1 MIKPII
7 AAILLA
13 SSFPAFSAIPF
24 QSTYAM
30 VVDESTGE
38 VLLDKQADSAAPIAS
53 VTKLLTA
60 LVVLD
65 AASDDSELITIER
78 GDVDSRERIRTC
90 LPVGTT
96 LPRRDMLQLAL
107 MASDNHA
114 AAALA
119 RAYPGGREAFDAAM
133 AAKIDQLGLQRTVI
147 EEPTGLSPNNRA
159 SAEDLVKVLQAAS
172 AYPEIHD
179 ATTQT
184 EHTVEVRGRAH
195 SYHNTNKLVG
205 QPGWDI
211 LLSKTGTT
219 TAAGRCL
226 VMRLQE
232 AGRTVLVVLMGGKAN
247 ASRVWDALNVR
258 RWLDGEEPATRS
270 APATQVRAMLARSH

>member
-1 MIKPII
+1 MVKPFI
-7 AAILLA
+7 AAILVAA
-13 SSFPAFSAIPF
+13 SFSAFSAVPF

-78 GDVDSRERIRTC
+78 ADIDSRERIRTC
-90 LPVGTT
+90 LPVGAT
-96 LPRRDMLQLAL
+96 LSRRDMLQLAL

-119 RAYPGGREAFDAAM
+119 RAYPGGRQAFDNAM
-133 AAKIDQLGLQRTVI
+133 AAKIEQLGLQHTVI

-172 AYPEIHD
+172 AYPDIHD

-184 EHTVEVRGRAH
+184 EHTVEVQGRAR
-195 SYHNTNKLVG
+195 SYRNTNKLVG

-247 ASRVWDALNVR
+247 ASRAWDALNVR
-258 RWLDGEEPATRS
+258 RWLDGEEPVARSAAATRS
-270 APATQVRAMLARSH
+270 RH

>member
-1 MIKPII
+1 MVKPLI
-7 AAILLA
+7 AAFLLA
-13 SSFPAFSAIPF
+13 TSLPAFADVPF

-65 AASDDSELITIER
+65 AASDDNELITIER
-78 GDVDSRERIRTC
+78 ADIDSRERIRTC
-90 LPVGTT
+90 LPLGTT
-96 LPRRDMLQLAL
+96 LPRREMLQLAL

-133 AAKIDQLGLQRTVI
+133 AAKIDQLGLQHTVI

-172 AYPEIHD
+172 AYPDIYD

-184 EHTVEVRGRAH
+184 EHTVEVRGRAR
-195 SYHNTNKLVG
+195 SFHNTNKLVG

-219 TAAGRCL
+219 AAAGRCL

-232 AGRTVLVVLMGGKAN
+232 AGRTVLVVLMGGKAS

-258 RWLDGEEPATRS
+258 RWLNGEEPVAQSASATR
-270 APATQVRAMLARSH
+270 VRAILPRRR

>member
-13 SSFPAFSAIPF
+13 TSFPAFSAVPF

-184 EHTVEVRGRAH
+184 EHAVEVRGRVH

-219 TAAGRCL
+219 SAAGRCL

-247 ASRVWDALNVR
+247 ASRAWDALNVR
-258 RWLDGEEPATRS
+258 RWLDGEEPVTWS
-270 APATQVRAMLARSH
+270 APARQVRAMLARRH

>member
-1 MIKPII
+1 
-7 AAILLA
+7 
-13 SSFPAFSAIPF
+13 
-24 QSTYAM
+24 
-30 VVDESTGE
+30 
-38 VLLDKQADSAAPIAS
+38 
-53 VTKLLTA
+53 LTA

-65 AASDDSELITIER
+65 AVSDDSELITIER

-90 LPVGTT
+90 LPVGST

-119 RAYPGGREAFDAAM
+119 RAYPGGREAFDTAM
-133 AAKIDQLGLQRTVI
+133 AEKIDQLGLQHTVI

-159 SAEDLVKVLQAAS
+159 SAEDLVKVLEAAS

-184 EHTVEVRGRAH
+184 EHTVEVQGRVH

-219 TAAGRCL
+219 SAAGRCL

-247 ASRVWDALNVR
+247 ASRAWDALNVR
-258 RWLDGEEPATRS
+258 RWLDGEEPATLS
-270 APATQVRAMLARSH
+270 APSRQVRAMLARRH

>member
-1 MIKPII
+1 MVKPII

-13 SSFPAFSAIPF
+13 TSFPAFSAIPF

-78 GDVDSRERIRTC
+78 GDIDSRERIRTC

-133 AAKIDQLGLQRTVI
+133 AAKIDQLELQHTVI

-184 EHTVEVRGRAH
+184 EHTVEVGGRVH

-219 TAAGRCL
+219 SAAGRCL
-226 VMRLQE
+226 VMRLQQ

-258 RWLDGEEPATRS
+258 RWLDGEEPVTRS
-270 APATQVRAMLARSH
+270 APARQVRAMVARRR